1 MSLIPNRPRAKP
13 YTRYDAG
20 GWRDLKTIIPS
31 LLIGICLGAGG
42 FYLTHSLPQ
51 TRQVDTLTS
60 ALTTEKAARESCGRD
75 HIQLTHDLET
85 SRHQL
90 TSCQADLQNNQRPAA
105 ALPPPVLPPPVLP
118 VEPAPPAPSP
128 AAAPFVW
135 PQDWPPQPAVRPAP
149 PAVAAAT
156 PRPPAPSARAQS
168 PVSSG
173 STRLTV
179 GQEVTLG
186 GSLQV
191 RLVAVSQRSTGSFCI
206 IGGDGFDSVR
216 IASGTSKSVTRA
228 GRPLTLTA
236 RVEDSDTCQVSVKP
250 N

>member
-1 MSLIPNRPRAKP
+1 MSLIPNRPRPKP

-20 GWRDLKTIIPS
+20 GWRDLKIIIPS

-42 FYLTHSLPQ
+42 FYLAHSLPH
-51 TRQVDTLTS
+51 TRQTDMLAS
-60 ALTTEKAARESCGRD
+60 ALKAASENCSRNQIR
-75 HIQLTHDLET
+75 LARDLET
-85 SRHQL
+85 TRHQL
-90 TSCQADLQNNQRPAA
+90 TSCQADLQSSQRPAA
-105 ALPPPVLPPPVLP
+105 ALPPPVLP

-149 PAVAAAT
+149 PVTTAL
-156 PRPPAPSARAQS
+156 RPPAPSARAQS

-186 GSLQV
+186 GTLRV
-191 RLVAVSQRSTGSFCI
+191 RLVAVSQRSSGSFCI
-206 IGGDGFDSVR
+206 IGGEGFDPVR
-216 IASGTSKSVTRA
+216 IASGTSRSVTRA

>member
-1 MSLIPNRPRAKP
+1 MSLIPSRPRAKP
-13 YTRYDAG
+13 YTRYDVG
-20 GWRDLKTIIPS
+20 SWHDLKIIIPS

-51 TRQVDTLTS
+51 TRQVDTLTG
-60 ALTTEKAARESCGRD
+60 ALTTEKAARESCSRD
-75 HIQLTHDLET
+75 QIQLTHDLET
-85 SRHQL
+85 TRHQL
-90 TSCQADLQNNQRPAA
+90 TACQADLQNNQRPAA

-118 VEPAPPAPSP
+118 VEPAPPTPSP

-135 PQDWPPQPAVRPAP
+135 PQDWPPQPAIRPTP
-149 PAVAAAT
+149 PVTTAL
-156 PRPPAPSARAQS
+156 RPSAPSARAQS
-168 PVSSG
+168 PLSSG

-191 RLVAVSQRSTGSFCI
+191 RLVAVSQRSNGSFCI

>member
-1 MSLIPNRPRAKP
+1 MSLLPSRPRAKT
-13 YTRYDAG
+13 YTRYDVG
-20 GWRDLKTIIPS
+20 GWHDLKIILPS

-42 FYLTHSLPQ
+42 FYLIYSLPQ
-51 TRQVDTLTS
+51 TRQVDTLAS

-85 SRHQL
+85 TRHQL
-90 TSCQADLQNNQRPAA
+90 TSCQVDLQSNQRPAA
-105 ALPPPVLPPPVLP
+105 ALPPPTLP
-118 VEPAPPAPSP
+118 VEPAPPVPSSP
-128 AAAPFVW
+128 ATASFVW
-135 PQDWPPQPAVRPAP
+135 PQDWPPQPAIRPTP
-149 PAVAAAT
+149 PAVAVSAAA
-156 PRPPAPSARAQS
+156 PRLPAPSARAQS

-191 RLVAVSQRSTGSFCI
+191 RLVAVSQRSNGSFCI

>member
-1 MSLIPNRPRAKP
+1 MSLIPSRPHAKP
-13 YTRYDAG
+13 YTRYDVG
-20 GWRDLKTIIPS
+20 GWHDLKIIIPS

-42 FYLTHSLPQ
+42 FYLTHNLPH
-51 TRQVDTLTS
+51 TRQVDTLAS
-60 ALTTEKAARESCGRD
+60 ALTTEKAARESCSRD
-75 HIQLTHDLET
+75 HIQLTHDIET
-85 SRHQL
+85 TRHQL
-90 TSCQADLQNNQRPAA
+90 TACQADLQNSQRPAA
-105 ALPPPVLPPPVLP
+105 ALPPPVLP

-128 AAAPFVW
+128 AATPFVW
-135 PQDWPPQPAVRPAP
+135 PQDWPPQPAIRPTP
-149 PAVAAAT
+149 PVTTAL
-156 PRPPAPSARAQS
+156 RPSAPSARAQS
-168 PVSSG
+168 PLSSG

-179 GQEVTLG
+179 GQEATLG
-186 GSLQV
+186 GALQV
-191 RLVAVSQRSTGSFCI
+191 RLVAVSQRSSGSFCI